1 MSESVASAT
10 SAPAE
15 AQVRI
20 VVTGAAGF
28 LGSRVAERL
37 HAGGHTVVAVDRVA
51 AAPGATRAG
60 EAIVRLDLAH
70 APLTAVFDGADA
82 VVHLAGSFPVDAVS
96 LDGAKDDL
104 DLLVRVLDHA
114 ATAGARH
121 VLVLS
126 TAMVYGAW
134 PTNPIPITE
143 DAPVRPNPEFAFA
156 VRSAELERRALDW
169 RRAHPAVGVAV
180 LRPTVIVADNE
191 PSRVAQ
197 LLRQVGA
204 IRTDEDPP
212 AQFLHVDDLVA
223 AVAVATTSAFDGV
236 LNVAADGW
244 IRPEMLNALMWNRPR
259 PRVSRWVLNVIAE
272 LRWKSGLASA
282 PPGIV
287 PYTVYPWVVANDRLR
302 SLGWQ
307 PSNTN
312 EEAFVAA
319 HDAGPLGMLNA
330 RRRQQLALGAT
341 GGVLAGI
348 AGGLGWLVL
357 RHRRR

>member
-1 MSESVASAT
+1 VK
-10 SAPAE
+10 
-15 AQVRI
+15 V

-37 HAGGHTVVAVDRVA
+37 RRAGHEVVAVDRGRPA
-51 AAPGATRAG
+51 SADGAPA
-60 EAIVRLDLAH
+60 EPIVRLDLAH
-70 APLTAVFDGADA
+70 AQLVDVFAGADA
-82 VVHLAGSFPVDAVS
+82 VVHLAGTFPVDAVS
-96 LDGAKDDL
+96 LDGAAADL
-104 DLLVRVLDHA
+104 DLAVRVLEEA
-114 ATAGARH
+114 AAAGARH
-121 VLVLS
+121 ALILS

-134 PTNPIPITE
+134 PTNPVPITE
-143 DAPVRPNPEFAFA
+143 DAPVRPNPGFAFA

-169 RRAHPAVGVAV
+169 RAAHPKVGLAV
-180 LRPTVIVADNE
+180 LRPTVIVADNQ
-191 PSRVAQ
+191 PSRVAR

-212 AQFLHVDDLVA
+212 AQYLHIDDLVE
-223 AVAVATTSAFDGV
+223 AVVVATTAEVDGV

-244 IRPEMLNALMWNRPR
+244 IHPEMLHALAWNRPR
-259 PRVSRWVLNVIAE
+259 PRVSRWVLNAIAE
-272 LRWKSGLASA
+272 LRWRSGLAGA

-302 SLGWQ
+302 ALGWH

-319 HDAGPLGMLNA
+319 HEAGPLGMLNA

-341 GGVLAGI
+341 GGVLASV
-348 AGGLGWLVL
+348 AGTITWLVA
-357 RHRRR
+357 RRRRR

>member
-1 MSESVASAT
+1 MRV
-10 SAPAE
+10 
-15 AQVRI
+15 

-37 HAGGHTVVAVDRVA
+37 RSAGHEVVAVDRA
-51 AAPGATRAG
+51 AGGAPGSAPPG
-60 EAIVRLDLAH
+60 EHIVRLDLAH
-70 APLTAVFDGADA
+70 APLDAVFAGADA

-96 LDGAKDDL
+96 LDGAQEDL
-104 DLLVRVLDHA
+104 DLLGRVHDHA
-114 ATAGARH
+114 AASGVRH
-121 VLVLS
+121 ALVLS

-156 VRSAELERRALDW
+156 VRSAELERRAREW
-169 RRAHPAVGVAV
+169 RVAHAGVGLAV
-180 LRPTVIVADNE
+180 LRPTVIVADNQ
-191 PSRVAQ
+191 PSRVAR

-212 AQFLHVDDLVA
+212 AQFLHVDDLVE
-223 AVAVATTSAFDGV
+223 AVVVATTAEVDGV
-236 LNVAADGW
+236 VNVASDGW
-244 IRPEMLNALMWNRPR
+244 IRPEMLNALVWNRPR

-302 SLGWQ
+302 ALGWQ

-319 HDAGPLGMLNA
+319 HEAGPLGRLNA

-341 GGVLAGI
+341 GGVLAGV
-348 AGGLGWLVL
+348 AGGFGWLVL
-357 RHRRR
+357 RRRRR